1 MNNELIYHLCKN
13 KDFINEV
20 KKELPTIKE
29 NDYNK
34 IFSFLK
40 KKLDEEKKNYL
51 NIKTNNNFQ
60 LLLNYDKYTELNQ
73 NKELNENKELYQKY
87 LNNYG
92 KNDLILLNGKINNYK
107 IKILIDT
114 TTNDSIINYS
124 NLNKLGL
131 DKIMDNN
138 INHIIQ
144 QSNNYINIIGKIW
157 YLNIKIEFNKN
168 IYLDFPVSLDII
180 DDLKIKK
187 KKIKIINEYNEKKNF
202 LNNSITRFIFNNDDI
217 KNNKYNFEDIDIIL
231 GMSFLKQNNI
241 NIDFGKGILKVNDE
255 IEYKY

>member
-20 KKELPTIKE
+20 KKELPTINE

-34 IFSFLK
+34 ILLFLK
-40 KKLDEEKKNYL
+40 KKIDEEKKKYL

-60 LLLNYDKYTELNQ
+60 LLLDYNKI
-73 NKELNENKELYQKY
+73 KELNENKELKKNKELYKIY

-92 KNDLILLNGKINNYK
+92 KNDLILLNGKINNEK

-114 TTNDSIINYS
+114 TTNDSIMNYS
-124 NLNKLGL
+124 SLNNLGL
-131 DKIMDNN
+131 EKIMDYS

-180 DDLKIKK
+180 DDLKIKN
-187 KKIKIINEYNEKKNF
+187 KKIKIKNEYNEKKNF
-202 LNNSITRFIFNNDDI
+202 LNNSITRFIFNNNDI
-217 KNNKYNFEDIDIIL
+217 KNNKYNFEEIDIIL
-231 GMSFLKQNNI
+231 GMSFLKKNNI